1 MVNAGNLTLPVFKIN
16 LVSILGE
23 LPALFECGEAE
34 CKGKIVVVYPGLYL
48 EEIKEMLRVLYPECE
63 VKMDDVVLPSLR
75 PS

>member
-34 CKGKIVVVYPGLYL
+34 CKGKMVVVYPGLYL
-48 EEIKEMLRVLYPECE
+48 EEIKEML
-63 VKMDDVVLPSLR
+63 
-75 PS
+75 

>member
-23 LPALFECGEAE
+23 LPVLFECGEAE
-34 CKGKIVVVYPGLYL
+34 CKGKMVVVYPGLYL
-48 EEIKEMLRVLYPECE
+48 EEINEMLCVLYPECE

-75 PS
+75 HS